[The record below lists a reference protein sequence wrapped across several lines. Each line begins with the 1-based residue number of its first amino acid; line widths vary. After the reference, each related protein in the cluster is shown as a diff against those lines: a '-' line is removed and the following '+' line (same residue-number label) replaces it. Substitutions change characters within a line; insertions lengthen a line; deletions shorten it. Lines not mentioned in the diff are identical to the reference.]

1 MTDEAKEG
9 PSGPDPLVTG
19 ARRAA
24 IHLGKAGFE
33 VFAALS
39 AMSRG
44 IVEKVRPP
52 DGDDED
58 GTGPQ
63 HIRVD

>member
-1 MTDEAKEG
+1 MTEEATDT
-9 PSGPDPLVTG
+9 PSGPDPLITG
-19 ARRAA
+19 AKRAA

-39 AMSRG
+39 AISKG
-44 IVEKVRPP
+44 VVEKVRPP
-52 DGDDED
+52 DGDEED

-63 HIRVD
+63 HIPVD